1 MNFSKLLFGQRVCAK
16 TRTKTKTKTR
26 TKTRTDLLRVG
37 SVGGE
42 APGLLH
48 LLLARW
54 VPAVVVPPHDLR
66 VVQRLDDDLI
76 LPRLAESTRP
86 GEGGETING
95 DPPSSL
101 PTTKTT
107 SYRGKPCFL
116 GIQVI
121 WGIISQVFVRHYPIF
136 NNTKKLYEGPTW
148 SWRGCPC
155 SPRQPRCSS
164 CEAGSAAQDQGF
176 QA

>member
-1 MNFSKLLFGQRVCAK
+1 MNFSNLLFGQRVCVK
-16 TRTKTKTKTR
+16 I
-26 TKTRTDLLRVG
+26 KTRTDLLWVG

-48 LLLARW
+48 LLFAHG

-95 DPPSSL
+95 DPPSSSPL
-101 PTTKTT
+101 TKTT

-136 NNTKKLYEGPTW
+136 HDTKKL
-148 SWRGCPC
+148 
-155 SPRQPRCSS
+155 
-164 CEAGSAAQDQGF
+164 
-176 QA
+176 